1 MLKKLELSHADHYV
15 LRDYCK
21 KIDIDFTSTPYDVE
35 SAVFLKKLKVPYFK
49 TASADLVDVN
59 LHEYI
64 AKNNTPVVISVGMA
78 SYDEIKKTLEIYRG
92 KNNNIMLLHC
102 ISNYPCS
109 DKSLNLNVIN
119 TLKKKFKLPV
129 GLSDHSVG
137 NVAAIASVAMGA
149 SFFEKHIT
157 LNKKD
162 NGPDHKASSSAHE
175 FKDLVDSV
183 KRAHL
188 MMGSKFKKL
197 QDEEKEML
205 AISRKSIR
213 YKSNLKKR
221 Y

>member
-1 MLKKLELSHADHYV
+1 MTKKNESHYEMLKKLELSHADHYV

-149 SFFEKHIT
+149 SF
-157 LNKKD
+157 
-162 NGPDHKASSSAHE
+162 
-175 FKDLVDSV
+175 
-183 KRAHL
+183 
-188 MMGSKFKKL
+188 
-197 QDEEKEML
+197 
-205 AISRKSIR
+205 
-213 YKSNLKKR
+213 
-221 Y
+221 